1 MNLQAFYLNAVQS
14 KKAVLALGAAGVAL
28 IGVVDYATG
37 PDVGATIMYLIPL
50 MFATWYA
57 GWYAGVAISVTAGVV
72 WFFAMYLW
80 RAGEGSYAWLY
91 WNALMRIG
99 IFLVIARLLHNFKT
113 LKEGLEQEVEKRTE
127 ALRRELARR
136 SELER
141 SLVESERTYKGLVE
155 NAMVGVFKSNVWGE
169 ILYVNPA
176 IVQMF
181 EYDSAEEMMSRNA
194 LLHYKNVTDRERFIE
209 ELTRS
214 GKVANFELQLLTK
227 YQRTKVVQVS
237 ATLEGNIISGM
248 VRDITTLKALE
259 KRLTEVD
266 RLESLGTLAGGIAHD
281 FNNIL
286 GIILGHAALVG
297 RFSDRPERVRR
308 GVQAIISASQRGS
321 GLVRQ
326 LLTFA
331 RKADVVL
338 DTVHINTVVHDVAHL
353 LSETFPKNI
362 AITTHLATGLPL
374 LTADINQLHQVLI
387 NLCVN
392 ARDAMSSGG
401 TLTLRTQLM
410 SGDAVRTRFPTAQA
424 EHYVVVEVSDTGTG
438 MSEEVRRRVFEPF
451 FTTKERSK
459 GTGLGLA
466 VVYGIIES
474 HAGFVDVASVPG
486 EGSTFTV
493 FLPAKGPADEGV
505 EEKVAL
511 SEVLPGGD
519 ETILIIED
527 EEQLRELAEAIL
539 TAHGYTVLTAADGEE
554 GVALYSQRQH
564 EIDLVFSDL
573 GLPRLSGYDVFRR
586 LLQINP
592 FVRFVMTS
600 GYMDPEQKAEIL
612 ALGARS
618 VLQKPYTP
626 GDLLT
631 QIRAALDS

>member
-80 RAGEGSYAWLY
+80 RAGEESYAWLY

-141 SLVESERTYKGLVE
+141 SLVESERTYKDLVE

-176 IVQMF
+176 MVKMF
-181 EYDSAEEMMSRNA
+181 EYDSAEEMMARNA
-194 LLHYKNVTDRERFIE
+194 LAHYANVTDRERFIE
-209 ELTRS
+209 ELTRA
-214 GKVANFELQLLTK
+214 GKVANFELRLLTK

-237 ATLEGNIISGM
+237 ATLEGDIISGM
-248 VRDITTLKALE
+248 VRDVTTLKALE

-297 RFSDRPERVRR
+297 RFNDRPDRVRR
-308 GVQAIISASQRGS
+308 AAEAIISASQRGS

-362 AITTHLATGLPL
+362 TITTHLATGLPL
-374 LTADINQLHQVLI
+374 LTADLNQLHQVLI

-392 ARDAMSSGG
+392 ARDAMGSGG

-410 SGDAVRTRFPTAQA
+410 SGDEVRAKFPTAQA
-424 EHYVVVEVSDTGTG
+424 
-438 MSEEVRRRVFEPF
+438 
-451 FTTKERSK
+451 
-459 GTGLGLA
+459 
-466 VVYGIIES
+466 
-474 HAGFVDVASVPG
+474 
-486 EGSTFTV
+486 
-493 FLPAKGPADEGV
+493 
-505 EEKVAL
+505 
-511 SEVLPGGD
+511 
-519 ETILIIED
+519 
-527 EEQLRELAEAIL
+527 
-539 TAHGYTVLTAADGEE
+539 
-554 GVALYSQRQH
+554 
-564 EIDLVFSDL
+564 
-573 GLPRLSGYDVFRR
+573 
-586 LLQINP
+586 
-592 FVRFVMTS
+592 
-600 GYMDPEQKAEIL
+600 
-612 ALGARS
+612 
-618 VLQKPYTP
+618 
-626 GDLLT
+626 
-631 QIRAALDS
+631 